1 VAQRRV
7 HDAKPLSLGEL
18 FDYLAP
24 GAMSS
29 RAPPIWPP
37 DAYALAASAL
47 QRSDGYACCVRS
59 GWPRNVRSWARAA
72 SRLGKQWRRAAVG
85 EGKMPQELL
94 AVWRALRRSRGIALD
109 DLQEHPDVCRHLLQ
123 LIAAAD
129 EASQGV
135 GLSQHKGWEDPFWA
149 KAILL
154 LLRDVASLGEGVHPS
169 RAVVLPKIHTPRS
182 GITLRSISH
191 HLALCPAGEVT
202 PHWRLLPLNW
212 LSGAPAPGS
221 SARLGLRLLLLP
233 WPEVVLPSHFQAVLG
248 KPRAMA
254 DGFGFFACDTR
265 TDGVSPVDRAVAVA
279 EQARAKVGSI
289 DGIVFPRVL
298 PA

>member
-37 DAYALAASAL
+37 DAYALVASAL

-154 LLRDVASLGEGVHPS
+154 LLRDVASLGEGVHRRVRS
-169 RAVVLPKIHTPRS
+169 SSQRSTPRGAAS
-182 GITLRSISH
+182 LYARSRITSRCVRRERSLRTGG
-191 HLALCPAGEVT
+191 CC
-202 PHWRLLPLNW
+202 R
-212 LSGAPAPGS
+212 
-221 SARLGLRLLLLP
+221 
-233 WPEVVLPSHFQAVLG
+233 
-248 KPRAMA
+248 
-254 DGFGFFACDTR
+254 
-265 TDGVSPVDRAVAVA
+265 
-279 EQARAKVGSI
+279 
-289 DGIVFPRVL
+289 
-298 PA
+298 